1 MVNKSTDSKRVL
13 KMRSTGSRQQFDTL
27 VRPWRYRLYGVA
39 QRQSAS
45 PEIAEDWTQETLL
58 RAWRDFGQLDDQVAI
73 YAWLLRILNR
83 VVADGYR
90 RDNRRQQLAPVLT
103 TEDAALNEHP
113 CAAPGP
119 FEQALK
125 HQTDAQLTAAVHDLP
140 DSFRQVVLLRDF
152 EDLSYQDIAQI
163 LDLAP
168 GTVMSRLSRGRRL
181 LAERLI
187 KVASDNPA
195 ASNNTHTRV
204 NPHE

>member
-1 MVNKSTDSKRVL
+1 MVNKSTDSKRAH
-13 KMRSTGSRQQFDTL
+13 KMRSTGSKQQFDTL

-45 PEIAEDWTQETLL
+45 TEIAEDYTQETLL

-83 VVADGYR
+83 VVADGCR
-90 RDNRRQQLAPVLT
+90 RDNRRRQLAPVLT
-103 TEDAALNEHP
+103 TEDAVLSEHP

-125 HQTDAQLTAAVHDLP
+125 HQTDAQVMAAVRDLP
-140 DSFRQVVLLRDF
+140 DNFRQVVLLRDF

-195 ASNNTHTRV
+195 ASDNTHTRV
-204 NPHE
+204 TPHE

>member
-1 MVNKSTDSKRVL
+1 MVNKSTDSKRAH
-13 KMRSTGSRQQFDTL
+13 KMRSTGSKQQFDTL

-45 PEIAEDWTQETLL
+45 TEIAEDYTQETLL

-90 RDNRRQQLAPVLT
+90 RDNRRRQLAPVLT
-103 TEDAALNEHP
+103 TEDAVLSEHP

-125 HQTDAQLTAAVHDLP
+125 HQTDAQVMAAVRDLP
-140 DSFRQVVLLRDF
+140 DNFRQVVLLRDF

-168 GTVMSRLSRGRRL
+168 GTVMSRLSRAKGQLRYKLLCPETKDVSPAGR
-181 LAERLI
+181 EG
-187 KVASDNPA
+187 
-195 ASNNTHTRV
+195 
-204 NPHE
+204 

>member
-1 MVNKSTDSKRVL
+1 MVNKSTDSKRAH
-13 KMRSTGSRQQFDTL
+13 KMRSTGSKQQFDTL

-45 PEIAEDWTQETLL
+45 TEIAEDYTQETLL

-90 RDNRRQQLAPVLT
+90 RDNRRRQLAPVLT
-103 TEDAALNEHP
+103 TEDAVLSEHP

-125 HQTDAQLTAAVHDLP
+125 HQTDAQVMAAV
-140 DSFRQVVLLRDF
+140 
-152 EDLSYQDIAQI
+152 LSYQDIAQI

-195 ASNNTHTRV
+195 ASDNTHTRV
-204 NPHE
+204 TPHE